1 MPAKEV
7 IVCLHSIGH
16 VNPSLLLRKYYLQE
30 LCMLDEIV
38 ISRAIIETFT
48 EKLTRNLDLDVAI
61 VGGGPSGLVAGH
73 YLARA
78 GKKVALFERNLA
90 PGGGMWGGGMAMNE
104 LVVQEE
110 GLSVLSDFGIPART
124 FCDGYFTVDSVLCVS
139 SLVARAVSSGVTVFN
154 SIGAEDVVMTGE
166 RVSGLVLN
174 WGMVMKSGV
183 PIDPLTVRSRFVL
196 DATGHPASVTEVLCR
211 KMGVRLNT
219 PDGKMV
225 GERSMDAEKGERQT
239 VENTRE
245 AYPGLFVSGM
255 AANTVFGGYRMGPV
269 FGGMLLS
276 GKKAAQDM
284 LALL

>member
-1 MPAKEV
+1 
-7 IVCLHSIGH
+7 
-16 VNPSLLLRKYYLQE
+16 
-30 LCMLDEIV
+30 MLDEIV

-110 GLSVLSDFGIPART
+110 GLSVLSDFGIPAQV
-124 FCDGYFTVDSVLCVS
+124 FCDGYYTVDSVLCVS
-139 SLVARAVSSGVTVFN
+139 SLVARAVSSGLTVFN